1 MKKTSNIAAGLA
13 AGLLSI
19 LLINTLIQGLFISLL
34 FKSGPSYIFEG
45 IRLSA
50 VFPVNQQ
57 SFGTTFFIV
66 ILPLLTGI
74 LFIEISLILFA
85 RNTSGKNTIM
95 LVVFMVINAGYLLVY
110 IIPVII
116 SMILNYIP
124 NNNFVHLLK
133 QSGIR
138 ENQQLIIV
146 LVTSVFIF
154 GYINFIVKRMKK
166 SMPAVI
172 DNKKGKANDITK

>member
-19 LLINTLIQGLFISLL
+19 LLINTLVQGLFISLL
-34 FKSGPSYIFEG
+34 FDNSPSFIFEG

-50 VFPVNQQ
+50 IFPVNQE

-85 RNTSGKNTIM
+85 RNTSRKYTVM

-124 NNNFVHLLK
+124 NNNFVRLLK
-133 QSGIR
+133 QSALSY
-138 ENQQLIIV
+138 NQQLIIV
-146 LVTSVFIF
+146 LVAAILIF
-154 GYINFIVKRMKK
+154 GYINFIVKRMKRT
-166 SMPAVI
+166 MPAVI